1 VKYFFSRISQCYT
14 TYGGGFSHHA
24 AGISTHNFWVL
35 PTSYL
40 QKKDE
45 KVWVDETYLGKIT
58 RERDLVRQHM
68 AWEKEIVR
76 LEKEIEAVEK
86 RNQELREEKQ
96 MLVER
101 NAQDIIAHATAET
114 ARLQRIMDQL
124 DYMDMDNEAV
134 ASEGDVAD

>member
-1 VKYFFSRISQCYT
+1 
-14 TYGGGFSHHA
+14 
-24 AGISTHNFWVL
+24 
-35 PTSYL
+35 
-40 QKKDE
+40 
-45 KVWVDETYLGKIT
+45 
-58 RERDLVRQHM
+58 M

-76 LEKEIEAVEK
+76 LEKEIEAVDK

-101 NAQDIIAHATAET
+101 NAQDVIAYATAET

-134 ASEGDVAD
+134 ASGGDVAD